1 MVQKTDAAGFV
12 KLSKSGSW
20 FREYSIWII
29 LVALFILATLV
40 SSGSF
45 IRPSNLINVLFM
57 GAPIGI
63 CAIGETFV
71 ILTAGIDLS
80 VASIWILAGV
90 VGGSLAKAGF
100 SPILALVIALI
111 VSLIIGAINGW
122 IIAYLDVSPLIATLG
137 TLTAVEGISRILT
150 GNMPV
155 MSLPSRY
162 RFVGGWS
169 IGPISIQTVLWILFV
184 IVAVLLINKTV
195 LGRTIFALGGN
206 PIAAKYSGLS
216 VGKGLFA
223 VYCISGLL
231 AGLAGILNSAY
242 LNIATPNVDMNALF
256 DVIAGCVVGG
266 VSLFGGKGNIINT
279 VAGVLVIVAIENLLS
294 ILGISPLIFQGVIG
308 VVIVLAVLLNVV
320 FSKDNGSE
328 RLRTKGV

>member
-1 MVQKTDAAGFV
+1 MAQKADTSGFSQSRKAANWV
-12 KLSKSGSW
+12 
-20 FREYSIWII
+20 REYSIWII
-29 LVALFILATLV
+29 LVALFILATAI
-40 SSGSF
+40 SSGTF

-57 GAPIGI
+57 GAPIGV
-63 CAIGETFV
+63 CAIGEVFV

-80 VASIWILAGV
+80 VASTWILAGV
-90 VGGSLAKAGF
+90 VGASLSKAGF
-100 SPILALVIALI
+100 SPIIALF
-111 VSLIIGAINGW
+111 VALLTSLAVGAVNGW

-137 TLTAVEGISRILT
+137 TLTAIEGITRILT

-155 MSLPSRY
+155 MSIPSGY
-162 RFVGGWS
+162 RFVGSWN
-169 IGPISIQTVLWILFV
+169 IGPISIQTVLWIVLV
-184 IVAVLLINKTV
+184 IAAVWLMKKTI
-195 LGRTIFALGGN
+195 LGRTIFAIGGN
-206 PIAAKYSGLS
+206 PVAAKYSGLS

-223 VYCISGLL
+223 VYCMSGLL

-242 LNIATPNVDMNALF
+242 LNIATPNVDMNTLF

-294 ILGISPLIFQGVIG
+294 ILGVSPLIFQGVIG
-308 VVIVLAVLLNVV
+308 IVIVLAVLLNIS
-320 FSKDNGSE
+320 FDNNNGSE

>member
-1 MVQKTDAAGFV
+1 MVQKADTSGFSQPRKAANWV
-12 KLSKSGSW
+12 
-20 FREYSIWII
+20 REYSIWII
-29 LVALFILATLV
+29 LVALFILATAI
-40 SSGSF
+40 SSGAF

-63 CAIGETFV
+63 CAIGEVFV

-80 VASIWILAGV
+80 VASTWILAGV
-90 VGGSLAKAGF
+90 VGASLSKAGF
-100 SPILALVIALI
+100 SPIIALLI
-111 VSLIIGAINGW
+111 ALLTSLVVGAVNGW

-137 TLTAVEGISRILT
+137 TLTAIEGLTRILT

-155 MSLPSRY
+155 MSLPNGY
-162 RFVGGWS
+162 RFVGSWN
-169 IGPISIQTVLWILFV
+169 IGPVSIQTVLWIVL
-184 IVAVLLINKTV
+184 IIAAVWLMKKTV
-195 LGRTIFALGGN
+195 LGRTIFAIGGN
-206 PIAAKYSGLS
+206 PVAAKYSGLS

-223 VYCISGLL
+223 VYCMSGLL

-242 LNIATPNVDMNALF
+242 LNIATPNVDMNTLF

-294 ILGISPLIFQGVIG
+294 ILGVSPLIFQGVIG
-308 VVIVLAVLLNVV
+308 VVIVLAVLLNIS
-320 FSKDNGSE
+320 FDNSNGSE